1 MNNIPT
7 YILGGYGGAAKMI
20 IDCLQGQ
27 RVDLLSETINE
38 ELKAYG
44 FARLNNGLTDEQNKE
59 LATSYNMINNLSLI
73 LTGLTNLFGEE
84 EHNE

>member
-1 MNNIPT
+1 M
-7 YILGGYGGAAKMI
+7 
-20 IDCLQGQ
+20 
-27 RVDLLSETINE
+27 E
-38 ELKAYG
+38 EKVGMERDIAWKS
-44 FARLNNGLTDEQNKE
+44 LTDEQNKE